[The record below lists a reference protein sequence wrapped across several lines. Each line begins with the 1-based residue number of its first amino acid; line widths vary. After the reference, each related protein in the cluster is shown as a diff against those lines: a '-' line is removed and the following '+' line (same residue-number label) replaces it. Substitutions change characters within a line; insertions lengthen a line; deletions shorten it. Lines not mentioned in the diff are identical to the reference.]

1 MTIPRLLKKSS
12 KTRRM
17 AIMIKKS
24 FELSKVKETKG
35 KIVVNF
41 NELTE
46 VSNYVKTE
54 STNLLTSLLETKLI
68 GKENIESQ
76 TGGANE

>member
-1 MTIPRLLKKSS
+1 
-12 KTRRM
+12 
-17 AIMIKKS
+17 MIKKS

>member
-1 MTIPRLLKKSS
+1 
-12 KTRRM
+12 
-17 AIMIKKS
+17 MIKKS

-35 KIVVNF
+35 KVVVNF
-41 NELTE
+41 NELTK